1 MRPPELL
8 GCGDWEGGR
17 RHPWQREGSGR
28 DGQSAVCSA
37 SSNLGGRV
45 DRFSQKRGDVGSV
58 SVGVERAREAEAGSR
73 GLAARRAGGTGRGR
87 RRARRRR
94 GGASD
99 GTGGDG
105 RPGRVRGSA
114 GEERDTKEEELLLFH
129 F

>member
-8 GCGDWEGGR
+8 GCGDWEGGW
-17 RHPWQREGSGR
+17 RHPWQREGSGQ

-45 DRFSQKRGDVGSV
+45 DRFSQKPGHVGSALGKQRP
-58 SVGVERAREAEAGSR
+58 GVAVWQPAVPE
-73 GLAARRAGGTGRGR
+73 GRGR

-114 GEERDTKEEELLLFH
+114 GEERDVKEEELLLFH